1 MGLLSNL
8 VKDTL
13 DDYFGKRYACSPKN
27 GVVMNGRVFHEIWTG
42 SNGPPRQGV
51 CLMGGD
57 CLSLAPPGSSGP
69 PRQGVGLT
77 GGDCVSLA
85 PPGSSGPPRQSVG
98 GSLSLFPF
106 LSSTR
111 VRHSCRP

>member
-1 MGLLSNL
+1 MAVSSMKYGLA
-8 VKDTL
+8 
-13 DDYFGKRYACSPKN
+13 R
-27 GVVMNGRVFHEIWTG
+27 
-42 SNGPPRQGV
+42 NGPPRQGV

-69 PRQGVGLT
+69 PSQGVGLTGGDCVSLAPPGSSGPPRQGVGLT
-77 GGDCVSLA
+77 GGDCLSLA